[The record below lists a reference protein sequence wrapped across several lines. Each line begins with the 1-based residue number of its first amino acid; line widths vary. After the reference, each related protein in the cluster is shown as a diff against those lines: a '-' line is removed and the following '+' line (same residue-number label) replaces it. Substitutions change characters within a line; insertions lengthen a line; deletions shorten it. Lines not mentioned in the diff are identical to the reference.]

1 MTILDIVPGK
11 PRMCL
16 QENLV
21 DCADCGGLIKTPLI
35 LERKQIIRNQDNMM
49 ILLNILIKRNKV
61 MKLHT
66 PCTNECL

>member
-21 DCADCGGLIKTPLI
+21 DCANCGGLIKTNHQKPRQYDDI
-35 LERKQIIRNQDNMM
+35 VKYIDQ
-49 ILLNILIKRNKV
+49 KK
-61 MKLHT
+61 
-66 PCTNECL
+66 